1 MKRDK
6 LNRFILPL
14 ALSLTMSVATT
25 SCLDDLNRFPTN
37 DTTSEKVYSTFQGY
51 KEVMAKVYGAYA
63 QVGNDLGSKDDITM
77 GDGASADFLRC
88 FFNLQCLT
96 TEEAMCTWTDA
107 GIPDLNYMTWSS
119 NNTFIS
125 GLYYRSLFQIAL
137 VNEFLRESTAGKVSD
152 RGITG
157 NEAREI
163 EYFRAEARFL
173 RAFQYWVLM
182 DVYGNPPFVDE
193 NTPIGKALPPQIKR
207 ADLFRYIETE
217 LSEIQDQLKAPRTNE
232 YGRADQAA
240 CWALMARMYLNAEV
254 YTGAKKYTEAI
265 TYAAKVIGAG
275 YTLKPNFGEL
285 FMADNHLNNPEV
297 ILSINYDGQRNK
309 SYGGLT
315 YIINASFITTRK
327 DVEGKNFQEYF
338 GMGGLGG
345 WYGNRSR
352 KELPARFDAA
362 DGRRLFFGAKPSVE
376 NVSEFTDGLAVAKFR
391 NVTSTG
397 ANGSN
402 YGEAFAD
409 TDFPLFRLAEMY
421 LVYAEAVLRG
431 GTGGNMTTAVGYF
444 NELRQRA
451 FGNQSANVGTIT
463 LEEILNERSRELY
476 WEGFRRTD
484 LVRYG
489 LYTSGTHV
497 WEWKGGTK
505 NGIGVSDDMNLFPLP
520 ATDVMAN
527 PNLNQNKGY

>member
-1 MKRDK
+1 M
-6 LNRFILPL
+6 PL
-14 ALSLTMSVATT
+14 AMSLTITVVTT
-25 SCLDDLNRFPTN
+25 SCLDDLDRFPTN
-37 DTTSEKVYSTFQGY
+37 DITSEKVYATFEGY
-51 KEVMAKVYGAYA
+51 KEVMAKVYGSYS
-63 QVGNDLGSKDDITM
+63 QVGNDLASKDDITM

-96 TEEAMCTWTDA
+96 TEEAMCTWTDS
-107 GIPDLNYMTWSS
+107 GIPDLNFMNWSS

-125 GLYYRSLFQIAL
+125 GLYYRALYQIAL
-137 VNEFLRESTAGKVSD
+137 VNEFLRESTEGKVGE

-157 NEAREI
+157 NEAAEI
-163 EYFRAEARFL
+163 KYFRAEARFL

-207 ADLFRYIETE
+207 ADLFKFIESE
-217 LSEIQDQLKAPRTNE
+217 LTEIQDQLKAPCTNE
-232 YGRADQAA
+232 YGRADQAV

-254 YTGAKKYTEAI
+254 YTGTKKYTEAI
-265 TYAAKVIGAG
+265 TYASKVISAG
-275 YTLKPNFGEL
+275 YTLKQNFSEL
-285 FMADNHLNNPEV
+285 FMADNNVNNPEV

-315 YIINASFITTRK
+315 FLINASFITTRE
-327 DVEGKNFQEYF
+327 DVPGINFQQYF

-352 KELPARFDAA
+352 KELPAKFDVA
-362 DGRRLFFGAKPSVE
+362 DGRRLFFGSKTNID
-376 NVSEFTDGLAVAKFR
+376 NVNEFTEGLAVAKFR

-397 ANGSN
+397 QNGSN
-402 YGEAFAD
+402 YAEAFAD

-431 GTGGNMTTAVGYF
+431 GTGGDIVLAIRYF
-444 NELRQRA
+444 NNLRERA
-451 FGNQSANVGTIT
+451 FGDQSANVGTIS
-463 LEEILNERSRELY
+463 LEEILDERARELY

-489 LYTSGTHV
+489 LYTSGSYV
-497 WEWKGGTK
+497 WQWKGGTK
-505 NGIGVSDDMNLFPLP
+505 NGVGVSDDLNLFPLP

-527 PNLNQNKGY
+527 PNLKQNTGY